1 MDKRSK
7 KGKSGKKNNHIDLPI
22 EKVTPPGLLYR
33 PIVHLFMYITCF
45 LTGAIILILEV
56 LGFRLLAPY
65 FGLSV
70 YVSGSLIGIILT
82 SLSIGYYLGGK
93 IADKWPDEKIIYY
106 SILASAVYLTAIYL
120 FYILILKFSQHFGII
135 TGTIISTILIFAV
148 PMTLLSI
155 VSPYLIKLLGTHEKL
170 GQFSGAIFSIST
182 LGSILGSFL
191 GTFVLIPTLGSNKTL
206 LLCVILTY
214 MIPIFRLALLNK
226 KYALLAI
233 IIPVVFFLQYKEKDS
248 TMIYETESFYNVIR
262 IYEENGLRFMVLN
275 NPAWEQ
281 SYKPKTVLLNRYE
294 EYFNLAPILTKV
306 DSVLI
311 LGMSAGASVHELKYF
326 FNHITIDAVEI
337 DPKVVELAEKYFDIK
352 EDNKLK
358 IYTEDAKTFLIKT
371 DKQYDFIEI
380 DLFQGGPEIPFYV
393 ATKEFFHQV
402 YDHTSANGIIMM
414 NVIGTPQKKG
424 TEKLVYRVANTVS
437 EVFNSVYLFP
447 VGWNTSNTLVIATK
461 NKTNL
466 EALKQ
471 RLSEVSRNTAL
482 RVLADKLNR
491 RIIDYKKINGIIF
504 TDDKSDVELVT
515 HEVVEK
521 LTSLSISEGN

>member
-1 MDKRSK
+1 M
-7 KGKSGKKNNHIDLPI
+7 GKVSRKKNFTR
-22 EKVTPPGLLYR
+22 EKYDNRTVS
-33 PIVHLFMYITCF
+33 ISSKNVMYITCF

-93 IADKWPDEKIIYY
+93 IADKWPNEKIIYY
-106 SILASAVYLTAIYL
+106 SILASATYLTAIYL
-120 FYILILKFSQHFGII
+120 FYTLILKFSQEFGII

-155 VSPYLIKLLGTHEKL
+155 VSPYLIKLLGTYEKL
-170 GQFSGAIFSIST
+170 GQSSGVVFSIST
-182 LGSILGSFL
+182 IGSILGSFL
-191 GTFVLIPTLGSNKTL
+191 GTFFLIPNLGSNQTL
-206 LLCVILTY
+206 LLCTILTY
-214 MIPIFRLALLNK
+214 VISIFGLALLNK
-226 KYALLAI
+226 KYVFLVI
-233 IIPVVFFLQYKEKDS
+233 IIPVIFLPQYKEKDS

-262 IYEENGLRFMVLN
+262 IYEQNGLRSMKLN
-275 NPAWEQ
+275 NPFWRQ
-281 SYKPKTVLLNRYE
+281 SYKPTVLLNSYR

-311 LGMSAGASVHELKYF
+311 LGMSAGASVHELKFF

-337 DPKVVELAEKYFDIK
+337 DPKVVDLAEKYFDIK
-352 EDNKLK
+352 EDDRLK
-358 IYTEDAKTFLIKT
+358 IYTEDAKTFLVKH

-380 DLFQGGPEIPFYV
+380 DLFQGGPEIPFYT

-402 YDHTSANGIIMM
+402 YDHTSANGIIMT

-424 TEKLVYRVANTVS
+424 MEKLVYRVANTVS
-437 EVFNSVYLFP
+437 EVFHSVYLFP
-447 VGWNTSNTLVIATK
+447 EGLNTLVIATK

-466 EALKQ
+466 ETLKQ
-471 RLSEVSRNTAL
+471 RLSEVSRKTAL
-482 RVLADKLNR
+482 RFFADELNR
-491 RIIDYKKINGIIF
+491 RIINYKKTNGVIF

-515 HEVVEK
+515 HKIVESIK
-521 LTSLSISEGN
+521 QISE